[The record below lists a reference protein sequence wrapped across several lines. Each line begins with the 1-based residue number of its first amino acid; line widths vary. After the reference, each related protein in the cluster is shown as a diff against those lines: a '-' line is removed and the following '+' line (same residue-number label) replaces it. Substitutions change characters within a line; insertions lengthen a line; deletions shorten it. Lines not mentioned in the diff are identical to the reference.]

1 MWNSRSKLGGK
12 ALGLNASSSM
22 PDLAHHN
29 KINLPTPCHFHLQ
42 RYFLLVKTHSFLSIS
57 RSLPA
62 WMACREPWAG
72 ELGAPAASE
81 PHIDVSRLQLCGSP
95 RKPPRFPSAHGKRD
109 HTLIFPEQSLPF
121 CSRGWWAEDWIP
133 SWEDKQGTSSPRHP
147 ELCLH
152 NERTPLC
159 APFGSSSP
167 LGMLLPEELHWQ
179 SCLALVQRA
188 VHTSAPPRPH

>member
-1 MWNSRSKLGGK
+1 MFCFKALIIKSMWNSCSKLGGK

-109 HTLIFPEQSLPF
+109 HTLIFPEQSPPVLLSGLM
-121 CSRGWWAEDWIP
+121 SRGLNSLMGGQA
-133 SWEDKQGTSSPRHP
+133 GHLLSP
-147 ELCLH
+147 
-152 NERTPLC
+152 TP
-159 APFGSSSP
+159 
-167 LGMLLPEELHWQ
+167 
-179 SCLALVQRA
+179 RA
-188 VHTSAPPRPH
+188 VPP